1 MNLIDSNDILKA
13 SKLNR
18 FGGNLGGSLVAKLV
32 MYIMRLNKIN
42 KLYSDVYSDNPE
54 AFLEQLI
61 EALGVTIEVNE
72 EDLFAK
78 GSGYR
83 NALNGIY
90 LNMSDNSLYGRN
102 LSYGFIEV
110 LGHQYLPEHLK
121 NTGSYYKTYQF
132 LYDDTDVKSFISAM
146 WSKGYNVI
154 ASCNNLIHNISE
166 ADAMLFDGVE
176 TVSYTHLTLPTNS
189 RV

>member
-1 MNLIDSNDILKA
+1 MLLAGSCDWLEVSPSN
-13 SKLNR
+13 
-18 FGGNLGGSLVAKLV
+18 
-32 MYIMRLNKIN
+32 
-42 KLYSDVYSDNPE
+42 
-54 AFLEQLI
+54 
-61 EALGVTIEVNE
+61 EVNE

-132 LYDDTDVKSFISAM
+132 LYDDTDGIGAFYPFGS
-146 WSKGYNVI
+146 
-154 ASCNNLIHNISE
+154 
-166 ADAMLFDGVE
+166 
-176 TVSYTHLTLPTNS
+176 T
-189 RV
+189 